1 MLEVTYSSHMTST
14 RVLGPFKVPAVG
26 LGCMPLSGMPPS
38 KQWILKERDSAL
50 GVVHAALDAGVRLL
64 DTADIYAPTWN
75 SVGHNEVIVAEAVRT
90 WSGSAAQKEEI
101 VVATKGGI
109 TRAPRENDWFG
120 IAGRDA
126 SEHYLYRAVEASA
139 ARMQVSTIKLWQHH
153 RLNHFMPFE
162 EQFENV
168 MKLKAHGI
176 VQNIGVSNYTAEQ
189 LRRAIKIGGTPAQG
203 GLVSIQNEW
212 SPRSRAWADV
222 RELCIEHGIAFL
234 PWSPLGGIDVSDS
247 LENGSYDAFA
257 EVAKAHNVS
266 KFAIA
271 IAWHLAT
278 SPVAIPIPG
287 ASRKE
292 SILDSLTG
300 LDVKLTAQELEM
312 LEGSLPPNPPLTDEL
327 VPQAPFRN

>member
-1 MLEVTYSSHMTST
+1 MLGKTYSSHMSST

-38 KQWILKERDSAL
+38 KQWILKERETAL

-75 SVGHNEVIVAEAVRT
+75 SVGHNEILVAEAVRT

-101 VVATKGGI
+101 VIATKGGI
-109 TRAPRENDWFG
+109 TRAPLENDWLG
-120 IAGRDA
+120 IVGRDA

-139 ARMQVSTIKLWQHH
+139 AKMQVSTIKLWQHH

-222 RELCIEHGIAFL
+222 REICIEHGIAFL
-234 PWSPLGGIDVSDS
+234 PWSPLGGIDNTDS

-287 ASRKE
+287 ATRKE

-300 LDVKLTAQELEM
+300 LDVKLTAPEL
-312 LEGSLPPNPPLTDEL
+312 LALDDSLPANPPLADDL

>member
-1 MLEVTYSSHMTST
+1 MAASFTGGLDDNVFSAVFNAGAEFLRMST
-14 RVLGPFKVPAVG
+14 GNSAMQAKLIEKGLIQSNIFAGDMSDMKKMALQLASGKDQSAFDKVIAAADRYAMRADAATLALVLK
-26 LGCMPLSGMPPS
+26 
-38 KQWILKERDSAL
+38 
-50 GVVHAALDAGVRLL
+50 
-64 DTADIYAPTWN
+64 N
-75 SVGHNEVIVAEAVRT
+75 AEAN
-90 WSGSAAQKEEI
+90 GL
-101 VVATKGGI
+101 
-109 TRAPRENDWFG
+109 
-120 IAGRDA
+120 
-126 SEHYLYRAVEASA
+126 SEVEADMATMESMNFYKRGLSPTLQYASRLIPFFNAQIQGLNVLYKA
-139 ARMQVSTIKLWQHH
+139 ARGQ
-153 RLNHFMPFE
+153 MPFE

-189 LRRAIKIGGTPAQG
+189 LRRAIKIGGTPKQG

-212 SPRSRAWADV
+212 SPRSRAWAEV
-222 RELCIEHGIAFL
+222 RDICIEHGIAFL
-234 PWSPLGGIDVSDS
+234 PWSPLGGIDVKGS

-292 SILDSLTG
+292 SILDSMTG
-300 LDVKLTAQELEM
+300 LDVKLTAQEVEL
-312 LEGSLPPNPPLTDEL
+312 LDASLPPNPPLADEL
-327 VPQAPFRN
+327 VPQPPFRS

>member
-1 MLEVTYSSHMTST
+1 MTST
-14 RVLGPFKVPAVG
+14 RVLGPYKVPAIG

-38 KQWILKERDSAL
+38 KDWILKERNSAI
-50 GVVHAALDAGVRLL
+50 GVIQAALDAGVRLL
-64 DTADIYAPTWN
+64 DTSDIYAPTWN
-75 SVGHNEVIVAEAVRT
+75 SVGHNEILVAEAVRT
-90 WSGSAAQKEEI
+90 WSGTPAQKNE
-101 VVATKGGI
+101 VVIATKGGI
-109 TRAPRENDWFG
+109 TRGPAEDNWFG
-120 IAGRDA
+120 VSGRDA

-139 ARMQVSTIKLWQHH
+139 AKMQLSTIKLWQHH
-153 RLNHFMPFE
+153 RLNHDMPFE

-176 VQNIGVSNYTAEQ
+176 VENIGVSNYTAEQ

-222 RELCIEHGIAFL
+222 RDICVEHGIAFL
-234 PWSPLGGIDVSDS
+234 PWSPLGGIDNSDS
-247 LENGSYDAFA
+247 LENGAYDAFA

-300 LDVKLTAQELEM
+300 LDVKLSAAELDQ
-312 LEGSLPPNPPLTDEL
+312 LNTSLPPNPPLAAEL
-327 VPQAPFRN
+327 VPQAPFRD

>member
-1 MLEVTYSSHMTST
+1 MLEVTYSSHMSST

-38 KQWILKERDSAL
+38 KQWILKERETAL

-64 DTADIYAPTWN
+64 DTADIYAPTWD
-75 SVGHNEVIVAEAVRT
+75 SVGHNEILVAEAVRT

-101 VVATKGGI
+101 VIATKGGI
-109 TRAPRENDWFG
+109 TRAPLENDWLG
-120 IAGRDA
+120 IVGREA

-139 ARMQVSTIKLWQHH
+139 AKMQVSTIKLWQHH

-222 RELCIEHGIAFL
+222 REICIEHGIAFL
-234 PWSPLGGIDVSDS
+234 PWSPLGGIDNTDS

-287 ASRKE
+287 ATRKE

-300 LDVKLTAQELEM
+300 LDVKLTAPEL
-312 LEGSLPPNPPLTDEL
+312 LALDASLPANPPLADDL

>member
-1 MLEVTYSSHMTST
+1 MSST

-38 KQWILKERDSAL
+38 KQWILKERESAL

-75 SVGHNEVIVAEAVRT
+75 SVGHNEILVAEAVRS
-90 WSGSAAQKEEI
+90 WSGSAAQREEI
-101 VVATKGGI
+101 VIATKGGI
-109 TRAPRENDWFG
+109 TRAPLENDWLG
-120 IAGRDA
+120 IVGRDA

-212 SPRSRAWADV
+212 SPCSRAWSDV
-222 RELCIEHGIAFL
+222 REICIEHGIAFL
-234 PWSPLGGIDVSDS
+234 PWSPLGGIDNTGS

-257 EVAKAHNVS
+257 EVAKAHSVS

-287 ASRKE
+287 ATRKE

-300 LDVKLTAQELEM
+300 LDVKLTEPEL
-312 LEGSLPPNPPLTDEL
+312 LALDASLPANPPLADDL

>member
-75 SVGHNEVIVAEAVRT
+75 SVGHNEIIVAEAVRT
-90 WSGSAAQKEEI
+90 WSGSSAQKEEI

-139 ARMQVSTIKLWQHH
+139 AKMQVSTIKLWQHH

-234 PWSPLGGIDVSDS
+234 PWSPLGGIDVTDS
-247 LENGSYDAFA
+247 LENGSYDAFG

-300 LDVKLTAQELEM
+300 LDVKLTAQELDM

>member
-1 MLEVTYSSHMTST
+1 MSST

-38 KQWILKERDSAL
+38 KQWILKERETAL

-75 SVGHNEVIVAEAVRT
+75 SVGHNEILVAEAVRT

-101 VVATKGGI
+101 VIATKGGI
-109 TRAPRENDWFG
+109 TRAPLENDWLG
-120 IAGRDA
+120 IVGREA

-139 ARMQVSTIKLWQHH
+139 AKMQVSTIKLWQHH

-168 MKLKAHGI
+168 MKLKAQGI

-222 RELCIEHGIAFL
+222 REICIEHGIAFL
-234 PWSPLGGIDVSDS
+234 PWSPLGGIDNTDS

-287 ASRKE
+287 ATRKE

-300 LDVKLTAQELEM
+300 LDVKLTAPEL
-312 LEGSLPPNPPLTDEL
+312 LALDASLPANPPLADDL

>member
-1 MLEVTYSSHMTST
+1 MLGLTYSSHMSST

-38 KQWILKERDSAL
+38 KQWILKERESAL

-75 SVGHNEVIVAEAVRT
+75 SVGHNEILVAEAVRT

-101 VVATKGGI
+101 VIATKGGI
-109 TRAPRENDWFG
+109 TRAPLENDWLG
-120 IAGRDA
+120 IVGRDA

-139 ARMQVSTIKLWQHH
+139 AKMQVSTIKLWQHH

-212 SPRSRAWADV
+212 SPGSRAWADV
-222 RELCIEHGIAFL
+222 REICIEHGIAFL
-234 PWSPLGGIDVSDS
+234 PWSPLGGIDNTDS

-287 ASRKE
+287 ATRKE

-300 LDVKLTAQELEM
+300 LDVKLTAPELEM
-312 LEGSLPPNPPLTDEL
+312 LNASLPANPPLADDL

>member
-1 MLEVTYSSHMTST
+1 MLGKTYSSHMSST

-38 KQWILKERDSAL
+38 KQWILKERENDL

-75 SVGHNEVIVAEAVRT
+75 SVGHNEILVAEAVRT

-101 VVATKGGI
+101 VIATKGGI
-109 TRAPRENDWFG
+109 TRAPLENDWLG
-120 IAGRDA
+120 IVGRDA

-139 ARMQVSTIKLWQHH
+139 AKMQVSTIKLWQHH

-222 RELCIEHGIAFL
+222 REICIEHGIAFL
-234 PWSPLGGIDVSDS
+234 PWSPLGGIDNTDS

-287 ASRKE
+287 ATRKE

-300 LDVKLTAQELEM
+300 LDVKLTAPEL
-312 LEGSLPPNPPLTDEL
+312 LALDASLPANPPLADDL

>member
-1 MLEVTYSSHMTST
+1 MLGKTYPSHMSST

-38 KQWILKERDSAL
+38 KQWILKERETAL

-75 SVGHNEVIVAEAVRT
+75 SVGHNEILVAEAVRS

-101 VVATKGGI
+101 VIATKGGI
-109 TRAPRENDWFG
+109 TRAPLENDWLG
-120 IAGRDA
+120 IVGRDA

-139 ARMQVSTIKLWQHH
+139 AKMQVSTIKLWQHH

-189 LRRAIKIGGTPAQG
+189 LRRAIQIGGTPAQG

-222 RELCIEHGIAFL
+222 REICIEHGIAFL
-234 PWSPLGGIDVSDS
+234 PWSPLGGIDNTDS

-287 ASRKE
+287 ATRKE

-300 LDVKLTAQELEM
+300 LDVKLTAPEL
-312 LEGSLPPNPPLTDEL
+312 LALDASLPANPPLADDL

>member
-1 MLEVTYSSHMTST
+1 
-14 RVLGPFKVPAVG
+14 
-26 LGCMPLSGMPPS
+26 MPLSGMPPS
-38 KQWILKERDSAL
+38 KQWILKERESAL

-75 SVGHNEVIVAEAVRT
+75 SVGHNEILVAEAVRS
-90 WSGSAAQKEEI
+90 WSGSAAQREEI
-101 VVATKGGI
+101 VIATKGGI
-109 TRAPRENDWFG
+109 TRAPLENDWLG
-120 IAGRDA
+120 IVGRDA

-212 SPRSRAWADV
+212 SPCSRAWSDV
-222 RELCIEHGIAFL
+222 REICIEHGIAFL
-234 PWSPLGGIDVSDS
+234 PWSPLGGIDNTGS

-257 EVAKAHNVS
+257 EVAKAHSVS

-287 ASRKE
+287 ATRKE

-300 LDVKLTAQELEM
+300 LDVKLTEPEL
-312 LEGSLPPNPPLTDEL
+312 LALDASLPANPPLADDL

>member
-1 MLEVTYSSHMTST
+1 MTSA
-14 RVLGPFKVPAVG
+14 RALGPFKVPAVG

-38 KQWILKERDSAL
+38 KQWILKERESAL

-75 SVGHNEVIVAEAVRT
+75 SVGHNEILVAEAVRT

-101 VVATKGGI
+101 VIATKGGI
-109 TRAPRENDWFG
+109 TRAPLENDWLG
-120 IAGRDA
+120 IVGRDA

-139 ARMQVSTIKLWQHH
+139 AKMQVSTIKLWQHH

-176 VQNIGVSNYTAEQ
+176 VQNVGVSNYTAEQ

-212 SPRSRAWADV
+212 SPGSRAWADV
-222 RELCIEHGIAFL
+222 REICIEHKIAFL
-234 PWSPLGGIDVSDS
+234 PWSPLGGIDNTDS

-257 EVAKAHNVS
+257 QVAKSHSVS

-278 SPVAIPIPG
+278 SPVSIPIPG
-287 ASRKE
+287 ATRKE

-300 LDVKLTAQELEM
+300 LNVKLTAQELEM
-312 LEGSLPPNPPLTDEL
+312 LNASLPPNPPLADDL
-327 VPQAPFRN
+327 VPQAPFRS

>member
-1 MLEVTYSSHMTST
+1 MLGKTYSSHMSST

-38 KQWILKERDSAL
+38 KQWILKERETAL

-75 SVGHNEVIVAEAVRT
+75 SVGHNEILVAEAVRS

-101 VVATKGGI
+101 VIATKGGI
-109 TRAPRENDWFG
+109 TRAPLENDWLG
-120 IAGRDA
+120 IVGRDA

-139 ARMQVSTIKLWQHH
+139 AKMQVSTIKLWQHH

-203 GLVSIQNEW
+203 GLFSIQNEW

-222 RELCIEHGIAFL
+222 REICIEHGIAFL
-234 PWSPLGGIDVSDS
+234 PWSPLGGIDNTDS

-287 ASRKE
+287 ATRKE

-300 LDVKLTAQELEM
+300 LDVKLTAPEL
-312 LEGSLPPNPPLTDEL
+312 LALDASLPANPPLADDL

>member
-1 MLEVTYSSHMTST
+1 MLGKTYSSHMSST

-38 KQWILKERDSAL
+38 KQWILKERETAL
-50 GVVHAALDAGVRLL
+50 GVVHAARDAGVRLL

-75 SVGHNEVIVAEAVRT
+75 SVGHNEILVAEAVRT

-101 VVATKGGI
+101 VIATKGGI
-109 TRAPRENDWFG
+109 TRAPLENDWLG
-120 IAGRDA
+120 VVGREA

-139 ARMQVSTIKLWQHH
+139 AKMQVSTIKLWQHH

-212 SPRSRAWADV
+212 SPLSRAWADV
-222 RELCIEHGIAFL
+222 REICIEHGIAFL
-234 PWSPLGGIDVSDS
+234 PWSPLGGIDNTDS

-287 ASRKE
+287 ATRKE

-300 LDVKLTAQELEM
+300 LDVKLTAPEL
-312 LEGSLPPNPPLTDEL
+312 LALDASLPANPPLADDL

>member
-1 MLEVTYSSHMTST
+1 MSST

-38 KQWILKERDSAL
+38 KQWILKERETAL

-75 SVGHNEVIVAEAVRT
+75 SVGHNEILVAEAVRS

-101 VVATKGGI
+101 VIATKGGI
-109 TRAPRENDWFG
+109 TRAPLENDWLG
-120 IAGRDA
+120 IVGRDA

-139 ARMQVSTIKLWQHH
+139 AKMQVSTIKLWQHH

-222 RELCIEHGIAFL
+222 REICIEHGIAFL
-234 PWSPLGGIDVSDS
+234 PWSPLGGIDNTDS

-287 ASRKE
+287 ATRKE

-300 LDVKLTAQELEM
+300 LDVKLTAPEL
-312 LEGSLPPNPPLTDEL
+312 LALDASLPANPPLADDL